1 MNSKLFIGPMSKNT
15 VDAVLEMEP
24 ADKKQIAFIPS
35 RRQVEHDGGYVNNW
49 TTASFANYVRG
60 QVWTQRDHAGPG
72 QGNMIDDGLI
82 SLASDAQNLNMIHID
97 PWKKHQDYQQGLLK
111 TIECIRYVHALNS
124 NVLFEVGTEEA
135 IRKFTANDLRRLLED
150 LEKSLSSSVFS
161 NIRFAVVQSGV
172 GLDLLNRRNTG
183 EFSLDRLIQMC
194 QVAKEFGLLSKEHN
208 GDYLTPQD
216 IKIRFSNGLDA
227 INIAPEFGQIE
238 TLSYIKQMSD
248 EQLDFFYEMC
258 LRSKRW
264 EKWVSLDNIETKTQL
279 ITICGHYVFSHN
291 DFPLIK
297 PSGDSGVK
305 FSIKNRINEI
315 LKAINKSE

>member
-1 MNSKLFIGPMSKNT
+1 VNSKLFIGPMSKNT

-24 ADKKQIAFIPS
+24 AAKKQLAFIPS

-49 TTASFANYVRG
+49 TTDSFANYVRG

-72 QGNMIDDGLI
+72 QGNTADDGLV
-82 SLASDAQNLNMIHID
+82 SLAADAQSLDMIHVD
-97 PWKKHQDYQQGLLK
+97 PWKRYQDYQQGLSK
-111 TIECIRYVHALNS
+111 TIECIKHVHALNS
-124 NVLFEVGTEEA
+124 NVLFEVGTEES
-135 IRKFTANDLRRLLED
+135 IRKFTVNDLRRLLED
-150 LEKSLSSSVFS
+150 LEKNLPSSVFS
-161 NIRFAVVQSGV
+161 NIRFGVVQSGV

-183 EFSLDRLIQMC
+183 EFSLDRLTQMC
-194 QVAKEFGLLSKEHN
+194 QVTKEFGLLSKEHN
-208 GDYLTPQD
+208 GDYLTPED
-216 IKIRFSNGLDA
+216 IEIRFSNGLDA

-238 TLSYIKQMSD
+238 TLSYVKQMSD

-279 ITICGHYVFSHN
+279 IAVCGHYVFSHN
-291 DFPLIK
+291 DFSLIK
-297 PSGDSGVK
+297 PSSDSVVK
-305 FSIKNRINEI
+305 LNIEKRINKI

>member
-1 MNSKLFIGPMSKNT
+1 VNSKLFIGPMSKNT

>member
-1 MNSKLFIGPMSKNT
+1 MSKNT